1 MVKFY
6 LQQRLSHQNYF
17 VKSRLY
23 LWCTTD
29 FECVLTKMLPSL
41 PYSEFHCHPI
51 KTESSSSQ
59 PCHIHTSRT
68 AASARH
74 NFERK
79 DRHPGQKRCPGAD
92 SEVSTAVRISQQYRI
107 IAHAITCISSVK
119 SLRLQNRVCADIK
132 QTKIYLPCY
141 IFTSINV
148 Q

>member
-92 SEVSTAVRISQQYRI
+92 SGSQHSCQNQPTISYYRPCHHLHQQCKI
-107 IAHAITCISSVK
+107 FEIAESGLC
-119 SLRLQNRVCADIK
+119 
-132 QTKIYLPCY
+132 
-141 IFTSINV
+141 
-148 Q
+148 